1 MTARRVTENEML
13 SDVIDLL
20 QANGLPYKDIVVEK
34 SFIYSYVDGDGNLT
48 GSGGLEFYG
57 LFALLRSIAVR
68 KDLQGKGIGKAIV
81 HDLIEKAKEKKVTA
95 VYLLTETAHDYFS
108 SLQFLDVDRASVPQE
123 IRSSSEFSNVCPA
136 SAASMVYKL

>member
-20 QANGLPYKDIVVEK
+20 QDNGLPYKDIVIEK
-34 SFIYSYVDGDGNLT
+34 SFIYSYVDGDGSIV

-68 KDLQGKGIGKAIV
+68 KGLQGKGIGKAIV
-81 HDLIEKAKEKKVTA
+81 QDLLEKAKETKVTA
-95 VYLLTETAHDYFS
+95 VYLLTETAHGYFS
-108 SLQFLDVDRASVPQE
+108 SLHFLDVDRGSIPQE

-136 SAASMVYKL
+136 SAACMVCKL